1 MRKGW
6 DALKAS
12 TRSRYEKNGITKSD
26 YDAGISLKKARGHE
40 KTPEHPNQFK
50 AKDFP
55 DYARERS
62 RLERELAQK
71 KKDLW
76 GDSPRYNPKNAEKY
90 IRERPPPLR
99 LIRWAIEASEQ
110 ELLDAI
116 REDPETFAFLGYH

>member
-12 TRSRYEKNGITKSD
+12 TRERYEKNGISRSD
-26 YDAGISLKKARGHE
+26 YDGGASLKKARGHE
-40 KTPEHPNQFK
+40 KTPEHPNQYNP
-50 AKDFP
+50 KDFP
-55 DYARERS
+55 DYNRERKK
-62 RLERELAQK
+62 LEKELAER

-76 GDSPRYNPKNAEKY
+76 GENPRYNPKNAEKY

-99 LIRWAIEASEQ
+99 LMRWAIEASEE
-110 ELLDAI
+110 ELLDAL